1 MYVIAHN
8 DGLLTQNKVEDY
20 SMVSFLP
27 LDLSNEESLNLI
39 LSCIDNILQY
49 GEDEEPIEPKDIEQE
64 ESDLT

>member
-1 MYVIAHN
+1 
-8 DGLLTQNKVEDY
+8 
-20 SMVSFLP
+20 MVSFLP